1 MDDLNEDF
9 FFFFER
15 RERSWYGK
23 FVVRVYWKLCFFLLY
38 EKIEFLPDIY
48 IERYKSESR
57 KWIFFLL
64 KIIIFS
70 ARVTRGII
78 CKFVKFVNCSKYF
91 IYYLEK
97 NFLKIKYSYYS
108 INLFIRLLFVYI
120 IRVIYFYRS
129 IELAIT
135 SIKILLMFIG
145 SCYLSILLLLYIYIY
160 FACNWR
166 NIPLSK
172 LSIISMRWSSWS
184 LRTILAKSFPNNRK
198 TFRQVE

>member
-1 MDDLNEDF
+1 MNF
-9 FFFFER
+9 
-15 RERSWYGK
+15 S
-23 FVVRVYWKLCFFLLY
+23 
-38 EKIEFLPDIY
+38 
-48 IERYKSESR
+48 
-57 KWIFFLL
+57 LL

-160 FACNWR
+160 ISRVIEGTSLCQNYRSFLCVDLLDRFERSSR
-166 NIPLSK
+166 NLFPIIERPSAKLNSRNLLRKRGPLK
-172 LSIISMRWSSWS
+172 ID
-184 LRTILAKSFPNNRK
+184 
-198 TFRQVE
+198 VEHYSTLI

>member
-1 MDDLNEDF
+1 MNF
-9 FFFFER
+9 
-15 RERSWYGK
+15 S
-23 FVVRVYWKLCFFLLY
+23 
-38 EKIEFLPDIY
+38 
-48 IERYKSESR
+48 
-57 KWIFFLL
+57 LL

-120 IRVIYFYRS
+120 IRVIYFHRS

-160 FACNWR
+160 FACN
-166 NIPLSK
+166 
-172 LSIISMRWSSWS
+172 
-184 LRTILAKSFPNNRK
+184 
-198 TFRQVE
+198 